1 MRLSVLDQSPVP
13 EGTAPAAALQHT
25 LELAALADRL
35 GYHRYWVAE
44 HHASPFQAG
53 SAPEVLIGQILARTS
68 GIRVGSGG
76 VLLPYYS
83 PFKVAEVFRVL
94 HALHPGRVD
103 LGVGKAHL
111 SKDPVVRAL
120 RRDAADPAGGDDFRD
135 KVEELRT
142 FLVGGGFPEGHPYGD
157 LRPSPA
163 APGHPE
169 LWVLGSSVSSAEATA
184 RAGLS
189 YAYAHFLGPDH
200 TVDAIR
206 RYREEFVPHVVHG
219 RPLGEPRVVLGIGVY
234 CAETEDEAHALLA
247 GHRLFRHRM
256 DRGVMRPVPS
266 TQQAI
271 EELGAEVALAGDPG
285 PGHPGHDPYVRNAVG
300 TPEQVRAHLTALAEV
315 TGVDEV
321 VLINS
326 IHDHKARLRCYEL
339 VAEVFGLA
347 PRPEP
352 AQHQTHP

>member
-1 MRLSVLDQSPVP
+1 MLLSVLDQSPIP
-13 EGTAPAAALQHT
+13 EGSSPATALRNT

-35 GYHRYWVAE
+35 GYHSYWVAE

-53 SAPEVLIGQILARTS
+53 AAPEIMVGQILARTT
-68 GIRVGSGG
+68 GIHVGSGG

-94 HALHPGRVD
+94 HALYPGRVE

-120 RRDAADPAGGDDFRD
+120 RRDAADPAGDDFPA
-135 KVEELRT
+135 KVAELRS
-142 FLVGGGFPEGHPYGD
+142 FLVEDDFPDGHPYAG
-157 LRPSPA
+157 LRPSPR
-163 APGHPE
+163 APGHPG

-200 TVDAIR
+200 TVEAIR
-206 RYREEFVPHVVHG
+206 RYRECFVPHHVGG
-219 RPLGEPRVVLGIGVY
+219 RPIGGPRVVLGVGVY
-234 CAETEDEAHALLA
+234 CADAEEEANALLA
-247 GHRLFRHRM
+247 GHRLFRRRM
-256 DRGVMRPVPS
+256 ERGIHLPVPS
-266 TQQAI
+266 TRQAV
-271 EELGAEVALAGDPG
+271 EELGPEVALAGDPG

-300 TPEQVRAHLTALAEV
+300 TPEQVRDHITALTEAA
-315 TGVDEV
+315 GVDEV
-321 VLINS
+321 ILINS

-339 VAEVFGLA
+339 VAEAFGLT
-347 PRPEP
+347 PR
-352 AQHQTHP
+352 A